1 MIFLE
6 KRDYLI
12 ILYDLYGELLNDKQ
26 QQYFEEYYFNNL
38 SLGEI
43 SENLNISRNAVH
55 KSLQSIE
62 EKLQFYEEKLKL
74 YKKSKIIYDIIE
86 KESSQEIK
94 RVLKEMILE
103 DEIYRLKRFTSR
115 N

>member
-94 RVLKEMILE
+94 KTYL
-103 DEIYRLKRFTSR
+103 
-115 N
+115 

>member
-1 MIFLE
+1 ME

-26 QQYFEEYYFNNL
+26 KQYFEEYYFNNL

-43 SENLNISRNAVH
+43 SENLNISRNAIH
-55 KSLQSIE
+55 KVLQSVE
-62 EKLQFYEEKLKL
+62 ERLQVYEEKLKL
-74 YKKSKIIYDIIE
+74 YKKSKIIYDIID

-94 RVLKEMILE
+94 RILKEMILE
-103 DEIYRLKRFTSR
+103 DEIHRWKRFTSR

>member
-1 MIFLE
+1 ME
-6 KRDYLI
+6 ERDYLI

-94 RVLKEMILE
+94 KILKEMILE
-103 DEIYRLKRFTSR
+103 DEIHR
-115 N
+115 

>member
-94 RVLKEMILE
+94 KILKEMILE
-103 DEIYRLKRFTSR
+103 DEIYR
-115 N
+115 

>member
-43 SENLNISRNAVH
+43 SENLNISRNAIH
-55 KSLQSIE
+55 KVLQSVE

-94 RVLKEMILE
+94 RILKEMILE
-103 DEIYRLKRFTSR
+103 DEIHR
-115 N
+115 

>member
-55 KSLQSIE
+55 KSLQSVE

-94 RVLKEMILE
+94 RILKEMILE
-103 DEIYRLKRFTSR
+103 DEIYR
-115 N
+115 

>member
-94 RVLKEMILE
+94 KILKEMILE
-103 DEIYRLKRFTSR
+103 DEIHR
-115 N
+115 

>member
-1 MIFLE
+1 ME

-94 RVLKEMILE
+94 RILKEMILE
-103 DEIYRLKRFTSR
+103 DEIHRWKRFTSR

>member
-1 MIFLE
+1 ME

-55 KSLQSIE
+55 KSLQSVE

-86 KESSQEIK
+86 KESSQEVK

-103 DEIYRLKRFTSR
+103 DEIYR
-115 N
+115 

>member
-1 MIFLE
+1 MLF
-6 KRDYLI
+6 RS
-12 ILYDLYGELLNDKQ
+12 
-26 QQYFEEYYFNNL
+26 NNL

-94 RVLKEMILE
+94 KILKEMILE
-103 DEIYRLKRFTSR
+103 DEIYR
-115 N
+115 

>member
-1 MIFLE
+1 ME

-43 SENLNISRNAVH
+43 SENLNISRNAIH
-55 KSLQSIE
+55 KVLQSVE

-74 YKKSKIIYDIIE
+74 YKKSKIIYDIID

-94 RVLKEMILE
+94 KILKEMILE
-103 DEIYRLKRFTSR
+103 DEIHRWKRFTSR

>member
-1 MIFLE
+1 ME

-62 EKLQFYEEKLKL
+62 EKLQDYEEKLKL

-94 RVLKEMILE
+94 KILKEMILE
-103 DEIYRLKRFTSR
+103 DEIYR
-115 N
+115 

>member
-55 KSLQSIE
+55 KSLQSVE

-94 RVLKEMILE
+94 RILKEMILE
-103 DEIYRLKRFTSR
+103 DEIHR
-115 N
+115 

>member
-1 MIFLE
+1 ME

-43 SENLNISRNAVH
+43 SENLNISRNAIH
-55 KSLQSIE
+55 KVLQSVE

-74 YKKSKIIYDIIE
+74 YKKSKIIYDIID

-94 RVLKEMILE
+94 RTLKEMILE
-103 DEIYRLKRFTSR
+103 DEIHR
-115 N
+115 

>member
-1 MIFLE
+1 ME

-43 SENLNISRNAVH
+43 SENLNISRNAIH
-55 KSLQSIE
+55 KVLQSVE

-94 RVLKEMILE
+94 KILKEMILE
-103 DEIYRLKRFTSR
+103 DEIHRWKRFTSR

>member
-1 MIFLE
+1 ME

-62 EKLQFYEEKLKL
+62 EKIQFYEEKLKL

-94 RVLKEMILE
+94 RILKEMILE
-103 DEIYRLKRFTSR
+103 DEIYR
-115 N
+115 

>member
-1 MIFLE
+1 ME

-62 EKLQFYEEKLKL
+62 EKIQFYEEKLKL

-103 DEIYRLKRFTSR
+103 DEIHR
-115 N
+115 

>member
-103 DEIYRLKRFTSR
+103 DEIHR
-115 N
+115 

>member
-1 MIFLE
+1 ME

-94 RVLKEMILE
+94 KILKEMILE
-103 DEIYRLKRFTSR
+103 DEIHRWKRFTSR

>member
-1 MIFLE
+1 ME

-62 EKLQFYEEKLKL
+62 EKLQDYEEKLKL

-94 RVLKEMILE
+94 RILKEMILE
-103 DEIYRLKRFTSR
+103 DEIHR
-115 N
+115 

>member
-1 MIFLE
+1 ME

-43 SENLNISRNAVH
+43 SENLNISRNAIH
-55 KSLQSIE
+55 KVLQSVE
-62 EKLQFYEEKLKL
+62 EKLQFYEKKLKL
-74 YKKSKIIYDIIE
+74 YKKSKIIYDIID

-94 RVLKEMILE
+94 KILKEMILE
-103 DEIYRLKRFTSR
+103 DEIYR
-115 N
+115 

>member
-1 MIFLE
+1 ME

-62 EKLQFYEEKLKL
+62 EKLQFYEKKLKL

-94 RVLKEMILE
+94 KILKEMILE
-103 DEIYRLKRFTSR
+103 DEIHR
-115 N
+115 

>member
-55 KSLQSIE
+55 KSLQSVE

-74 YKKSKIIYDIIE
+74 YKKSKIIYDIID
-86 KESSQEIK
+86 S
-94 RVLKEMILE
+94 VLFKGEYLNI
-103 DEIYRLKRFTSR
+103 
-115 N
+115 

>member
-43 SENLNISRNAVH
+43 SENLNISRNAIH
-55 KSLQSIE
+55 KSLQSVE

-94 RVLKEMILE
+94 KILKEMILE
-103 DEIYRLKRFTSR
+103 DEIHR
-115 N
+115 

>member
-62 EKLQFYEEKLKL
+62 EKLQFYEKKLKL

-94 RVLKEMILE
+94 KILKEMILE
-103 DEIYRLKRFTSR
+103 DEIHR
-115 N
+115 

>member
-1 MIFLE
+1 ME

-26 QQYFEEYYFNNL
+26 KQYFEEYYFNNL

-94 RVLKEMILE
+94 KILKEMILE
-103 DEIYRLKRFTSR
+103 DEIHR
-115 N
+115 

>member
-1 MIFLE
+1 ME

-94 RVLKEMILE
+94 RILKEMILE
-103 DEIYRLKRFTSR
+103 DEIHR
-115 N
+115 

>member
-1 MIFLE
+1 ME

-43 SENLNISRNAVH
+43 SENLNISRNAIH
-55 KSLQSIE
+55 KVLQSVE

-74 YKKSKIIYDIIE
+74 YKKSKIIYDIID

-94 RVLKEMILE
+94 RILKEMILE
-103 DEIYRLKRFTSR
+103 DEIHR
-115 N
+115 

>member
-1 MIFLE
+1 MG

-62 EKLQFYEEKLKL
+62 EKLQDYEKKLKL

-94 RVLKEMILE
+94 KILKEMILE
-103 DEIYRLKRFTSR
+103 DEIHR
-115 N
+115 

>member
-1 MIFLE
+1 ME

-74 YKKSKIIYDIIE
+74 YKKSKIIYDIID
-86 KESSQEIK
+86 KEISQEIK
-94 RVLKEMILE
+94 RILKEMILE
-103 DEIYRLKRFTSR
+103 DEIHR
-115 N
+115 

>member
-1 MIFLE
+1 ME

-26 QQYFEEYYFNNL
+26 KQYFEEYYFNNL

-94 RVLKEMILE
+94 RILKEMILE
-103 DEIYRLKRFTSR
+103 DEIHRWKRFTSR

>member
-1 MIFLE
+1 ME

-62 EKLQFYEEKLKL
+62 EKLQDYEKKLKL

-94 RVLKEMILE
+94 KILKEMILE
-103 DEIYRLKRFTSR
+103 DEIHR
-115 N
+115 

>member
-1 MIFLE
+1 ME

-62 EKLQFYEEKLKL
+62 EKIQFYEEKLKL

-94 RVLKEMILE
+94 KILKEMILE
-103 DEIYRLKRFTSR
+103 DEIHR
-115 N
+115 

>member
-1 MIFLE
+1 ME

-26 QQYFEEYYFNNL
+26 KQYFEEYYFNNL

-86 KESSQEIK
+86 RESSQEIK
-94 RVLKEMILE
+94 KILKEMILE
-103 DEIYRLKRFTSR
+103 DEIHR
-115 N
+115 

>member
-1 MIFLE
+1 ME

-74 YKKSKIIYDIIE
+74 YKKSKIIYDIID

-94 RVLKEMILE
+94 KILKEMILE
-103 DEIYRLKRFTSR
+103 DEIYR
-115 N
+115 